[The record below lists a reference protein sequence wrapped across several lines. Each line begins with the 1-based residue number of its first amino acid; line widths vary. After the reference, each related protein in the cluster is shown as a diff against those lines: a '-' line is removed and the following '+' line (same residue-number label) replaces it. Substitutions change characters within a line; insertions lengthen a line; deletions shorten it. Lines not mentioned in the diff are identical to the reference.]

1 MSALLTLLHS
11 LCSRRYT
18 PEEVEQLKIGA
29 SRMSLFDEGDGKEL
43 KMSSGSKGKVKW
55 KPGDSHAVGFAT
67 TTVRASAEQAMAF
80 IWDTEARA
88 KARHDDLE
96 KAVDER
102 PSEHNMLVYNRKKT
116 PNAVDNRDFL
126 GRTLWRKT
134 GSGFE
139 IVSTPES
146 SERRG
151 TPRKTVRGKLTSTM
165 RIVRVQENVTK
176 LEFVIQ
182 PDFGGELPAWFMN
195 RSLGGQL
202 ARVTEARDYFQALR
216 HEYDAEDGVAIGN
229 LLLSETREEK
239 HHEKGETRV
248 EARVR
253 ALFVK
258 NKGLKELGEK
268 HRSLPALLAKMAANK
283 LRPGGDSKVKL
294 CNMTEKDANVI
305 GGALASCI
313 AANLTSQAA
322 VDEWILRYP
331 AMGELEREYVRERSE
346 RKKELQQAVAARQR
360 LLPCNTPR
368 TARSKRAERAGDR
381 ANKRRQ

>member
-1 MSALLTLLHS
+1 
-11 LCSRRYT
+11 
-18 PEEVEQLKIGA
+18 
-29 SRMSLFDEGDGKEL
+29 MSLFDEGDGKEL

-67 TTVRASAEQAMAF
+67 TTVRASAEQVTAF

-102 PSEHNMLVYNRKKT
+102 PSAHNMLVYNRKKT

-151 TPRKTVRGKLTSTM
+151 TPRKTKTLRGKMTSTM

-268 HRSLPALLAKMAANK
+268 HRSLPALFAIVAANK
-283 LRPGGDSKVKL
+283 LRPGGDSKAKL
-294 CNMTEKDANVI
+294 CNMTEKEARVI

-331 AMGELEREYVRERSE
+331 AMGELEREYVREQSE
-346 RKKELQQAVAARQR
+346 RE
-360 LLPCNTPR
+360 
-368 TARSKRAERAGDR
+368 
-381 ANKRRQ
+381 

>member
-1 MSALLTLLHS
+1 FRIPRAPPREWVLRCIWKWRDERALVVAYSSVDSVDFPVNPSWTRATNVVCNVYEKLPEGAQGTTKATWTQQMDMKTRLPKWFAKRAGPAQNEYLS
-11 LCSRRYT
+11 KMRKQFDRSSDIDARSRLKIIEAAEKAQTYT

-67 TTVRASAEQAMAF
+67 TTVRASAEQVTAF

-116 PNAVDNRDFL
+116 PNA
-126 GRTLWRKT
+126 
-134 GSGFE
+134 
-139 IVSTPES
+139 
-146 SERRG
+146 
-151 TPRKTVRGKLTSTM
+151 
-165 RIVRVQENVTK
+165 
-176 LEFVIQ
+176 
-182 PDFGGELPAWFMN
+182 
-195 RSLGGQL
+195 
-202 ARVTEARDYFQALR
+202 ALR

-268 HRSLPALLAKMAANK
+268 HRSLSALLAIVAANK
-283 LRPGGDSKVKL
+283 LRPGGDSKAKL
-294 CNMTEKDANVI
+294 CNMTEKEARVI

-331 AMGELEREYVRERSE
+331 AM
-346 RKKELQQAVAARQR
+346 
-360 LLPCNTPR
+360 
-368 TARSKRAERAGDR
+368 
-381 ANKRRQ
+381 

>member
-1 MSALLTLLHS
+1 
-11 LCSRRYT
+11 
-18 PEEVEQLKIGA
+18 
-29 SRMSLFDEGDGKEL
+29 MSLFDEGDGKEL
-43 KMSSGSKGKVKW
+43 KMSSGIKGKVKW
-55 KPGDSHAVGFAT
+55 KPGDNSHAVGFAT

-102 PSEHNMLVYNRKKT
+102 PSAHNMLVYNRKKT

-151 TPRKTVRGKLTSTM
+151 TPRKTVRGKMTSTM

-258 NKGLKELGEK
+258 NKGLKEVARKYAWMEVM
-268 HRSLPALLAKMAANK
+268 LASVAANK
-283 LRPGGDSKVKL
+283 LRPASDCKVKL
-294 CNMTEKDANVI
+294 CNITEKDSKVI
-305 GGALASCI
+305 GGALASAI
-313 AANLTSQAA
+313 LANLTAQAA

-331 AMGELEREYVRERSE
+331 AMGELEREYVRERNE
-346 RKKELQQAVAARQR
+346 RKQ
-360 LLPCNTPR
+360 
-368 TARSKRAERAGDR
+368 S
-381 ANKRRQ
+381 